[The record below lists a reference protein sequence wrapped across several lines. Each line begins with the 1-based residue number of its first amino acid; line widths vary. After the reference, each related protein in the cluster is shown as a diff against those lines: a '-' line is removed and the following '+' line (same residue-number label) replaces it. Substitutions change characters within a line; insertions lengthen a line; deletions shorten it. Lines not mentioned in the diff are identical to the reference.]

1 MCSYISI
8 QLFGQSFTQILP
20 LTFLISSNVGYTVG
34 GWQGLCLL
42 MLMAACAAKAPHPWY
57 LKLQP
62 WFLALSCVQLKHNPT
77 CRHNLKCFCGF
88 SWVCWS
94 LVSLLKFPQGFG
106 MKRGAGCF
114 IALPWLPDHSS
125 PLICQSWDAG
135 ANVKEQCKMLL
146 CRQCMYK
153 SAAAGCWNVVLWV
166 YATSLQCMTWRTNI
180 CCTISLCDVTA
191 LTEHLHNANCT
202 VYSAQCT
209 GQPALYTALH
219 SAHAALSVCCDLHP
233 EKHDGRVSP
242 QPGMG

>member
-62 WFLALSCVQLKHNPT
+62 WFLALSYVQLKHNLT

-125 PLICQSWDAG
+125 HLLCQSWDAG
-135 ANVKEQCKMLL
+135 QPMLKNSEKYRCAAVFVRKCRAPGVK
-146 CRQCMYK
+146 
-153 SAAAGCWNVVLWV
+153 
-166 YATSLQCMTWRTNI
+166 
-180 CCTISLCDVTA
+180 
-191 LTEHLHNANCT
+191 
-202 VYSAQCT
+202 
-209 GQPALYTALH
+209 
-219 SAHAALSVCCDLHP
+219 
-233 EKHDGRVSP
+233 
-242 QPGMG
+242 